1 LNQIFL
7 SDLKI
12 GVLIMKQLLNLAM
25 LVAALCL
32 YSCGGGDTK
41 TDAVGEDKGIGPVKK
56 VFVGNIDAGMANNG
70 SKIFTAKCSACHKI
84 DERYVGPAMRGV
96 TKKRTPEWIMNM
108 IMNPE
113 QMIKENEA
121 AKKLFAE
128 YMTPM
133 ANQNIP
139 QDEARA
145 LLEYFRSLDK

>member
-1 LNQIFL
+1 
-7 SDLKI
+7 
-12 GVLIMKQLLNLAM
+12 MKQLLNLA
-25 LVAALCL
+25 LLIVALSL

-41 TDAVGEDKGIGPVKK
+41 SDAVGDDKGIGPVKT
-56 VFVGNIDAGMANNG
+56 VFVGNIDAAMANNG

-84 DERYVGPAMRGV
+84 DQRYVGPALKGV

-128 YMTPM
+128 FMTPM

-145 LLEYFRSLDK
+145 LLEYLRSLDK